1 MILRNTIPSIT
12 VGEEVMKGR
21 TEQKTREIHDKA
33 SQKLENTV
41 LLGNR
46 KRAGR
51 VGTRADYK
59 ILCKPNRSLI

>member
-46 KRAGR
+46 KR
-51 VGTRADYK
+51 RA
-59 ILCKPNRSLI
+59 R